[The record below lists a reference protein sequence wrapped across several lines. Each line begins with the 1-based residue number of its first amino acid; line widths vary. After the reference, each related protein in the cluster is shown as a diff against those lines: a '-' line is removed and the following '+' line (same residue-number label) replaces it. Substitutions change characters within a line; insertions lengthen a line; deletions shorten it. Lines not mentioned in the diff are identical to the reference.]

1 MNKYVYPA
9 IIVVEGASD
18 KTLLESFLDAQIIT
32 TNGSDVPYET
42 IGFLK
47 EAKKLHE
54 IVVLTDPDSPGKRIR
69 DVLDKEISGLHHA
82 YVPKRKAVKKG
93 KVGVAESDKDTIME
107 ALLAVD
113 LDPSK
118 PISPCVT
125 LQDLYDLG
133 LIGRHNSSEL
143 REKIGESLHIGHT
156 NGKTL
161 LKRVNMMGVSYE
173 ALKKAVEE

>member
-1 MNKYVYPA
+1 M
-9 IIVVEGASD
+9 
-18 KTLLESFLDAQIIT
+18 
-32 TNGSDVPYET
+32 
-42 IGFLK
+42 
-47 EAKKLHE
+47 
-54 IVVLTDPDSPGKRIR
+54 
-69 DVLDKEISGLHHA
+69 
-82 YVPKRKAVKKG
+82 
-93 KVGVAESDKDTIME
+93 AESDKDTIME

-113 LDPSK
+113 LNPSK